1 MFDVLKVR
9 KDFPMLDGTKTNLNG
24 VPLIYFDNAATT
36 FKPQCVID
44 ACSIYYLEENANSH
58 RGDYDLA
65 YKVDKKVDE
74 IRQKAANFINAKKQ
88 EIVFTSGCSMSM
100 NLVAYGYG
108 TKFLKEGDEIILTEA
123 EHASNVL
130 PWFKVSELTGAVIK
144 YITLDEEG
152 RATPEN
158 LEKVISSKTKIVSI
172 AQITNV
178 LGYKINIK
186 EMAKIAHNHGA
197 ILICDAA
204 QSCPHMKVDVKD
216 LDCDFLTMSAHK
228 MCGPTGVGLLYGKYE
243 LLEKMDPFLTG
254 GGDNSRF
261 DMCGNVAYLVPP
273 AKFEAGTMNL
283 SAIYGFGAAIDYLT
297 NLGLENIEKY

>member
-1 MFDVLKVR
+1 MFDVSKVR

-44 ACSIYYLEENANSH
+44 ACSSYYLEENANSH

-74 IRQKAANFINAKKQ
+74 VRQKAANFINAKKQ

-144 YITLDEEG
+144 YIKFS
-152 RATPEN
+152 R
-158 LEKVISSKTKIVSI
+158 S
-172 AQITNV
+172 
-178 LGYKINIK
+178 
-186 EMAKIAHNHGA
+186 
-197 ILICDAA
+197 
-204 QSCPHMKVDVKD
+204 
-216 LDCDFLTMSAHK
+216 
-228 MCGPTGVGLLYGKYE
+228 PTT
-243 LLEKMDPFLTG
+243 D
-254 GGDNSRF
+254 
-261 DMCGNVAYLVPP
+261 
-273 AKFEAGTMNL
+273 
-283 SAIYGFGAAIDYLT
+283 
-297 NLGLENIEKY
+297 